1 MRAYDTERERRA
13 STGLLAHCWRLVG
26 GLSAHCWRLVGGLLA
41 HCWRIAGRVAGA
53 LRARVPGAALFSL
66 RVSPF
71 SGILDEKVP
80 RERRDNLPP

>member
-1 MRAYDTERERRA
+1 
-13 STGLLAHCWRLVG
+13 LLAHCWRLVG
-26 GLSAHCWRLVGGLLA
+26 GLSAACRRIAGGLLA
-41 HCWRIAGRVAGA
+41 HCWPGAGA

>member
-1 MRAYDTERERRA
+1 VPEAA
-13 STGLLAHCWRLVG
+13 IVHCWRVAG
-26 GLSAHCWRLVGGLLA
+26 GFSAHCWRL
-41 HCWRIAGRVAGA
+41 AGA
-53 LRARVPGAALFSL
+53 LLAGLLARVPGAALFSL

>member
-1 MRAYDTERERRA
+1 
-13 STGLLAHCWRLVG
+13 LLAACWRLVG
-26 GLSAHCWRLVGGLLA
+26 ALLA
-41 HCWRIAGRVAGA
+41 ACWRIAGRVAGA

>member
-1 MRAYDTERERRA
+1 
-13 STGLLAHCWRLVG
+13 LLA
-26 GLSAHCWRLVGGLLA
+26 A
-41 HCWRIAGRVAGA
+41 CWRIAGRVAGA